1 MAYDEI
7 KDPFRSLV
15 RIMERLQE
23 PGGCPWDLEQT
34 HASLKP
40 YMIEEAYEALDAI
53 DREDWPEL
61 EEELGDVLLQ
71 VVFHSV
77 LAKRTGKFGIDQ
89 VIDTAAAKM
98 VRRHPHVFGE
108 ADADTAAQ
116 VLKNWEQLKSVERR
130 EKSASVTAGSG
141 ANAGADAN
149 ADPNGA
155 PPSTLSGVPRNLPA
169 LLKAQRMQ
177 EKAARTGFDWETPA
191 QVLDKAEEEIAELRA
206 ALARGDA
213 ADVKEELGDLI
224 FALVSVARMM
234 DFDAE
239 DAVRLTGEKFRGRFR
254 KVELH
259 AHETGRDL
267 CDVPVGEMEEVWRR
281 AKKG

>member
-7 KDPFRSLV
+7 KDPFRRLV

-53 DREDWPEL
+53 DRQDWPEL

-77 LAKRTGKFGIDQ
+77 LANRTGKFHIDQ
-89 VIDTAAAKM
+89 VIGTAATKM

-108 ADADTAAQ
+108 AEADTAAK
-116 VLKNWEQLKSVERR
+116 VLKNWEQLKVEERR
-130 EKSASVTAGSG
+130 AKGARMGAGSG
-141 ANAGADAN
+141 E
-149 ADPNGA
+149 GA
-155 PPSTLSGVPRNLPA
+155 PPSTLAGVPMNLPA

-177 EKAARTGFDWETPA
+177 EKAARTGFDWETPG
-191 QVLDKAEEEIAELRA
+191 QVLDKVEEEIAELRA
-206 ALARGDA
+206 ALGKGA
-213 ADVKEELGDLI
+213 ADEVKEELGDLL
-224 FALVSVARMM
+224 FALVNVARML

-239 DAVRLTGEKFRGRFR
+239 DAARLAGEKFRTRFR
-254 KVELH
+254 EVELH

-267 CDVPVGEMEEVWRR
+267 HEVPADEMERVWRR
-281 AKKG
+281 AKAR